1 MACFSREL
9 ADFVGI
15 YRGGVSGGSGLC
27 DYALKKGS
35 GGVGAYFLGKN
46 IND

>member
-1 MACFSREL
+1 MAFSREL

-27 DYALKKGS
+27 NYALKKGS
-35 GGVGAYFLGKN
+35 DGVDAYFLGKN
-46 IND
+46 LND